1 MCDTYYTNQHYILML
16 YALVRYNWQSL
27 DPTFTTMFGI
37 PETLSQEDSLRK
49 IAKLAKKDSQ
59 MELPE
64 YVASAIASLSNNGEM
79 ELDRK
84 WCPQFNEHNPAIK
97 NNALM
102 YL

>member
-16 YALVRYNWQSL
+16 YALVRNWQSL
-27 DPTFTTMFGI
+27 DPIFTTMFEI

-49 IAKLAKKDSQ
+49 IAELAKKDSQ

-64 YVASAIASLSNNGEM
+64 NVASAIASLSNNGEM
-79 ELDRK
+79 KLDRK
-84 WCPQFNEHNPAIK
+84 WCPQFNENNPAIK